1 MQFPA
6 KINEPTGVG
15 PWLPGYTRD
24 VEREIERAIERMT
37 TTLATS
43 AAVKQAERVVY
54 STYGDT
60 VSVINK
66 AKNLNKF
73 GRNQAVGTSWETVA
87 KFQGTTSDE
96 TFVTTNLIDSIVSD
110 DTGDTTQTI
119 VIEGH
124 TIDGSGNLTFVSQEK
139 ALTGQTEATLTTP
152 LARATRAY
160 VKASGT
166 FGSTPTALAGNVYI
180 YDNTDGITSGVPDT
194 AAATKLMILAGETQT
209 EKAATAISQS
219 DYWFIQYFSCA
230 IGDATG
236 PTNFATVR
244 METRDIVN
252 GGAWRP
258 LGRDYT
264 LWPDSVGIHREFDPV
279 LIVPKNH
286 DWRVRAIA
294 DGGSTEIY
302 AEAGGPLASIST

>member
-1 MQFPA
+1 MTYL
-6 KINEPTGVG
+6 PTID
-15 PWLPGYTRD
+15 PRIL
-24 VEREIERAIERMT
+24 
-37 TTLATS
+37 
-43 AAVKQAERVVY
+43 QAERVVY

-60 VSVINK
+60 VSVAEK

-73 GRNQAVGTSWETVA
+73 GRNRAIGTSWETVA
-87 KFQGTTSDE
+87 EFQGTTGDE

-110 DTGDTTQTI
+110 DAGDTSQTI

-124 TIDGSGNLTFVSQEK
+124 TVDGSGNLTFVSQEK
-139 ALTGQTEATLTTP
+139 ALTGTTEATLTTP

-160 VKASGT
+160 VKRSGT
-166 FGSTPTALAGNVYI
+166 FATTPTALDGNVYI
-180 YDNTDGITSGVPDT
+180 YDNTDGISSGVPVT

-209 EKAATAISQS
+209 EKAATATSS
-219 DYWFIQYFSCA
+219 VDYWFIQYFSCA
-230 IGDATG
+230 IGDAAG

-244 METRDIVN
+244 METRDVPN

-279 LIVPKNH
+279 LIVPKSH
-286 DWRVRAIA
+286 DWRVRAKA
-294 DGGSTEIY
+294 DGGTTEIY
-302 AEAGGPLASIST
+302 AEAGGVLAIVT